1 MFFKVDNKLKISMQK
16 ELEELNLK
24 RDKLINLNISNI
36 ISNDELECKLNI
48 NKVEIN
54 KLMNE
59 INNMDDKKD
68 NYKSLK
74 NIELEID
81 NIRNVYNNLNI
92 YIDLFIDKI
101 IVTKLDTRY
110 KMNFKIYFNDGS
122 VKDVYY
128 EN

>member
-1 MFFKVDNKLKISMQK
+1 
-16 ELEELNLK
+16 
-24 RDKLINLNISNI
+24 
-36 ISNDELECKLNI
+36 
-48 NKVEIN
+48 
-54 KLMNE
+54 MNE
-59 INNMDDKKD
+59 INNIDDKKD
-68 NYKSLK
+68 NYKRLK

-122 VKDVYY
+122 VKDVNY

>member
-1 MFFKVDNKLKISMQK
+1 MFFKVDNKLKISIQK

-59 INNMDDKKD
+59 INNIDDKKD